1 MGGGQAETECT
12 LGLKGKERLEKILNF
27 KNFFQGNKMGVKT
40 QMFCCCGID
49 FQSLKFGLI
58 DTNYLG
64 MSKNGEKLNV
74 DNSRIHGN

>member
-1 MGGGQAETECT
+1 
-12 LGLKGKERLEKILNF
+12 
-27 KNFFQGNKMGVKT
+27 MGVKT